1 MQTVHT
7 TYNTGYFP
15 VTQKHSLAKRF
26 IRWCAAQEKNRLGW
40 LAAMLTLH
48 GCVLAP
54 VTVAFLFLGGNQIIF
69 WAFVIAAMAMTLVS
83 NLAAMPTKIT
93 IPIFFLS
100 LLIDFAVIV
109 INLVIYFQS

>member
-7 TYNTGYFP
+7 TYNAGYYP
-15 VTQKHSLAKRF
+15 ASQKQSLVKRF
-26 IRWCAAQEKNRLGW
+26 FSWCASQEKNRLGW

-54 VTVAFLFLGGNQIIF
+54 VTVAFLFLGGNQIVF
-69 WAFVIAAMAMTLVS
+69 WGLVIGAMAMTLVS

>member
-7 TYNTGYFP
+7 VYGTQYYP
-15 VTQKHSLAKRF
+15 VARKKSLVKKF
-26 IRWCAAQEKNRLGW
+26 ITWCAAQETNRLGW
-40 LAAMLTLH
+40 LAAMLALH
-48 GCVLAP
+48 GCVFAP

-69 WAFVIAAMAMTLVS
+69 WALVIGAMAMTLVS
-83 NLAAMPTKIT
+83 NLAAMPTKVT

-109 INLVIYFQS
+109 INVVIYFQS